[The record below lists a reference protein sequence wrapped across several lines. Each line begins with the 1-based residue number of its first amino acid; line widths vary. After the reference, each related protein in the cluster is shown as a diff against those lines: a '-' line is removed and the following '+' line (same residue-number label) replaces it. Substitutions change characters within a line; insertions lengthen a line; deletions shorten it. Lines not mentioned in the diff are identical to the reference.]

1 VAGYSPGPV
10 QSRPVQSSGLRFLK
24 RLGFALLQTAIF
36 GSLIGGL
43 VFVRVPRTQLET
55 EGAPQTVL
63 AWLVGLIER
72 PERVTYDMRVRALG
86 EALQRQRVKE
96 SKPQERVVLVTVDDD
111 TLSNAR
117 QSQHRELASY
127 PWPREVIGGMTRRL
141 VEEGATVVLLDML
154 FLELSPRGCFT
165 QEPGAGETTDD
176 ERFRS
181 LLSQDAG
188 RTALAFSWS
197 VPRSSPPSF
206 QLWPYRARVGTHPG
220 QLEARSQAQAVLAL
234 QRPAFLI
241 PSGDRVEVWAGVE
254 DEREGQVIAARL
266 GASQT
271 LVRERRSAD
280 DASRVTALDL
290 FVSLAEV
297 EVEGLD
303 PSKLLQVR
311 TLRHPVVPL
320 LGSQSLLGAVTGF
333 PDADG
338 VVRGMLHLVS
348 YEPQEGRQHL
358 LPSQPLAAAM
368 KLAGTRKLRYAD
380 GRLHV
385 GDAFSFPMDETGYS
399 LTRWETGD
407 AGRTAGA
414 SVFRTLRAWNLLLN
428 LFDVREGRPARSA
441 HDLEN
446 RAVILTNTSTYATD
460 FRATPVGG
468 ATPRGA
474 VLAQSLVN
482 ILESE
487 GITRAAPR
495 MDLYLTMGMAFL
507 GAIVAFFF
515 SRSFRSGFG
524 AVIYFSSMALAGVG
538 YFWAARYVFVEQQLW
553 VAVAGP
559 LLAMVATFLLTTVYT
574 VRTEDEIRD
583 FVNHALGRYVSP
595 EVARLVTRDLS
606 LLVHPERRPMTI
618 FFSDIAGFTR
628 LSEQM
633 EPERLVQFLN
643 EYLTEMTMAVRAS
656 GGQVDKYIG
665 DTVMAFWGAPV
676 RTDRHAHLAC
686 EAFLKMRALVLER
699 LPVWEKKYGQHIHFR
714 AGINSGEVVVGDMG
728 TELKSNYTVF
738 GDAVGLA
745 SWLERC
751 NKFYGTSV
759 LVGESTA
766 QLARDAYVF
775 REVDRVLVRNKP
787 ATIRLHELLGRQG
800 EISPRVQE
808 QLALYEQAL
817 TAYHQ
822 RRFDEALA
830 LFERSASEYQDT
842 VAAVYAGRCRR
853 FLVTAPAEDWDG
865 VYEVGEK

>member
-1 VAGYSPGPV
+1 M
-10 QSRPVQSSGLRFLK
+10 QSRPVQSSGRRFLK
-24 RLGFALLQTAIF
+24 RLGFALLQTALF
-36 GSLIGGL
+36 GFLIGGL
-43 VFVRVPRTQLET
+43 VYVRVPRTQLDT

-63 AWLVGLIER
+63 TWLVGLLQR
-72 PERVTYDMRVRALG
+72 PENVTYDARVRALG
-86 EALQRQRVKE
+86 ESLQRQRLKE
-96 SKPQERVVLVTVDDD
+96 EAPHPERVVVVTVDDD

-127 PWPREVIGGMTRRL
+127 PWPREVMGEMSRQL
-141 VEEGATVVLLDML
+141 VEEGASVVLIDTL
-154 FLELSPRGCFT
+154 FPELSPRGCFT
-165 QEPGAGETTDD
+165 NEPGAEESSDD
-176 ERFRS
+176 ERFRQW
-181 LLSQDAG
+181 LGQDPG
-188 RTALAFSWS
+188 RSVLAFTWS
-197 VPRSSPPSF
+197 VPRTSPPAF
-206 QLWPYRARVGTHPG
+206 QLWPYRARVGSHPG
-220 QLEARSQAQAVLAL
+220 QAEARSQAQAVLAL

-241 PSGDRVEVWAGVE
+241 PSGDKVEVWAGVE
-254 DEREGQVIAARL
+254 DEREGQVLAARL
-266 GASQT
+266 GAAPAPT
-271 LVRERRSAD
+271 LVRERRSSD
-280 DASRVTALDL
+280 DASRITPLEL

-297 EVEGLD
+297 QVEGIE
-303 PSKLLQVR
+303 PSQLLQVR
-311 TLRHPVVPL
+311 TLRHPVVQL
-320 LGSQSLLGAVTGF
+320 LGSQSLLGSVTGF

-338 VVRGMLHLVS
+338 VVRGMLHLVN
-348 YEPQEGRQHL
+348 YEPHEGEHHL

-385 GDAFSFPMDETGYS
+385 GDTYSFPMDETGYS
-399 LTRWETGD
+399 LTRWEAGE
-407 AGRTAGA
+407 AGRAAGA
-414 SVFRTLRAWNLLLN
+414 SVFRTLRAWNILLN
-428 LFDVREGRPARSA
+428 LFDLREGRPPRSA
-441 HDLEN
+441 HDLEQ
-446 RAVILTNTSTYATD
+446 RAVVLTNTSTYATD
-460 FRATPVGG
+460 YRATPIGE

-474 VLAQSLVN
+474 VLAQSLEN
-482 ILESE
+482 ILQSE
-487 GITRAAPR
+487 GIVRAPPR
-495 MDLYLTMGMAFL
+495 LDLYLTMGMAFL
-507 GAIVAFFF
+507 GATIAFFF

-524 AVIYFSSMALAGVG
+524 AVLYFSSALGALGAYYLV
-538 YFWAARYVFVEQQLW
+538 ARYLFVENQLW
-553 VAVAGP
+553 IAVAGP
-559 LLAMVATFLLTTVYT
+559 QLAMVATFLLTTVYT

-618 FFSDIAGFTR
+618 FFCDIAGFTR

-633 EPERLVQFLN
+633 EPLRLVQFLN
-643 EYLTEMTMAVRAS
+643 EYLTEMTLAVRAS

-686 EAFLKMRALVLER
+686 DAFLKMNALVQER
-699 LPVWEKKYGQHIHFR
+699 QAAWEKKYGQRIQFR
-714 AGINSGEVVVGDMG
+714 AGINSGDVVVGDMG

-745 SWLERC
+745 SWLEGC
-751 NKFYGTSV
+751 NKFYGTV
-759 LVGESTA
+759 ALVGEATA

-775 REVDRVLVRNKP
+775 REVDRVLVKNKP
-787 ATIRLHELLGRQG
+787 EPIRLHELLGRHG

-822 RRFDEALA
+822 RRFDEALG
-830 LFERSASEYQDT
+830 LFERCASEYQDT

>member
-1 VAGYSPGPV
+1 M
-10 QSRPVQSSGLRFLK
+10 QSRPVQSSGRRFLK

-43 VFVRVPRTQLET
+43 VYVRVPRTQLDS

-63 AWLVGLIER
+63 TWLVGLIER
-72 PERVTYDMRVRALG
+72 PESLTYDARARALG
-86 EALQRQRVKE
+86 ESLQRQRLKDAQH
-96 SKPQERVVLVTVDDD
+96 PERVVVVTVDDD
-111 TLSNAR
+111 TLSNAQ

-127 PWPREVIGGMTRRL
+127 PWPREVMGGMTRRL
-141 VEEGATVVLLDML
+141 VEEGASIVLIDTL
-154 FLELSPRGCFT
+154 FPELSPRGCFT
-165 QEPGAGETTDD
+165 QDPQAEGGSEEASDD
-176 ERFRS
+176 ELFRKG
-181 LLSQDAG
+181 LSQDPG
-188 RTALAFSWS
+188 RSVLAFSWS
-197 VPRSSPPSF
+197 VPRASPPSF
-206 QLWPYRARVGTHPG
+206 QLWPYRARVGSHPG
-220 QLEARSQAQAVLAL
+220 QADARTQAQQVLAL

-254 DEREGQVIAARL
+254 DEREGQVLAAKL
-266 GASQT
+266 GSPPAPA

-280 DASRVTALDL
+280 DASRITPLDL

-303 PSKLLQVR
+303 PSLLLKVR
-311 TLRHPVVPL
+311 TLRHPVVQL
-320 LGSQSLLGAVTGF
+320 LGSQSLLGSVTAF

-338 VVRGMLHLVS
+338 VVRGMLHLVN
-348 YEPQEGRQHL
+348 YEPREGEHHI

-380 GRLHV
+380 GRLSV
-385 GDAFSFPMDETGYS
+385 GDAYSFPMDETGYS
-399 LTRWETGD
+399 LTRWEAGD

-414 SVFRTLRAWNLLLN
+414 SVFRTLRAWNILLN
-428 LFDVREGRPARSA
+428 LFDLREGRPPRSA
-441 HDLEN
+441 HDLEQ
-446 RAVILTNTSTYATD
+446 RAVVLTNTSTYATEY
-460 FRATPVGG
+460 RATPIGET
-468 ATPRGA
+468 TPRGA
-474 VLAQSLVN
+474 VLAQSLEN
-482 ILESE
+482 ILQSE
-487 GITRAAPR
+487 GIVRAPPR
-495 MDLYLTMGMAFL
+495 MDLYLTMGMAFF
-507 GAIVAFFF
+507 GATIAFFF

-524 AVIYFSSMALAGVG
+524 AVLYFSSAVAALVAY
-538 YFWAARYVFVEQQLW
+538 YFVARYVFVEKQLW
-553 VAVAGP
+553 IAVAGP
-559 LLAMVATFLLTTVYT
+559 QFAMVATFLLTTVYT

-618 FFSDIAGFTR
+618 FFCDIAGFTR

-633 EPERLVQFLN
+633 EPLRLVQFLN
-643 EYLTEMTMAVRAS
+643 EYLTEMTLAVRAS

-686 EAFLKMRALVLER
+686 DAFLKMHALVQER
-699 LPVWEKKYGQHIHFR
+699 QEAWVKKYGQRILFR
-714 AGINSGEVVVGDMG
+714 AGINSGDVVVGDMG

-745 SWLERC
+745 SWLEGC
-751 NKFYGTSV
+751 NKFYGTV
-759 LVGESTA
+759 ALVGEATA

-775 REVDRVLVRNKP
+775 REVDRVLVKNKP
-787 ATIRLHELLGRQG
+787 TPIRLHELLGRHG
-800 EISPRVQE
+800 EISPRMQE
-808 QLALYEQAL
+808 QLGLYEQAL

-822 RRFDEALA
+822 RRFNEALE
-830 LFERSASEYQDT
+830 LFERCSSEYQDT

-853 FLVTAPAEDWDG
+853 FLVSAPAEDWDG